1 MKKAIALTVVVCVAA
16 LLSLNAFAAIDTSN
30 YSKEI
35 FGVDFTE
42 PTDYDPN
49 GMVNIGLPMSVFA
62 PQNGKDVVS
71 TEKDDDGTT
80 FLRIP
85 SLDSGNTLLEGTYYS
100 ALNAKDMSSKDF
112 SNLDIVYKVR
122 FRATEGCKGAHIR
135 LGGSNYRTI
144 VDIFIN
150 GSGNLCVRSSSNVV
164 AESINDGEWH
174 ELVARFVYGPDADI
188 FEIEVDGDGLYVT
201 LSEMLGRTDA
211 PAMTVLLLKEPGSDP
226 FDVDYVRIYENGTES
241 VTSEKETEPPI
252 VTDSETDEKTVTT
265 PVQTDAD
272 KPGSSSQVTGSPSD
286 TGADSTTK
294 KPEAEGGFNSLPL
307 IIGVAVALAVI
318 VAVIVIFAAKKKGH
332 NK

>member
-1 MKKAIALTVVVCVAA
+1 MKKIILLTVIICITV
-16 LLSLNAFAAIDTSN
+16 LLSMNSLAEIDTSQ

-42 PTDYDPN
+42 STDYDPN

-62 PQNGKDVVS
+62 PQNGKDVIS
-71 TEKDDDGTT
+71 TGKDDDGTT
-80 FLRIP
+80 YLRIP
-85 SLDSGNTLLEGTYYS
+85 SLESGNTLLEGTYYS
-100 ALNAKDMSSKDF
+100 ALNSKDISSKDF

-174 ELVARFVYGPDADI
+174 EMVARFVYGPDSDK

-211 PAMTVLLLKEPGSDP
+211 PVMTVLLLKEPGSDP
-226 FDVDYVRIYENGTES
+226 FDVDYVRIYEKES
-241 VTSEKETEPPI
+241 GSVASSDNETEPPV
-252 VTDSETDEKTVTT
+252 VTDTETQNQSETD
-265 PVQTDAD
+265 PVQTENDKSGSTSAKNDAPETGETPSTQ
-272 KPGSSSQVTGSPSD
+272 KPEEGSSY
-286 TGADSTTK
+286 
-294 KPEAEGGFNSLPL
+294 NYLPV
-307 IIGVAVALAVI
+307 IICSVVAVVIIIAVI
-318 VAVIVIFAAKKKGH
+318 IIVLAKKKG